1 MKMLALIAVLAIA
14 SLAVAEPPQITLA
27 CGAGG
32 IGPGPDEAPPPKK
45 AVCTCGVNCPC
56 KAKPAPQTTN
66 AVVRPTN
73 PVVVRSVAQPV
84 VIRQSAPVRGNCPN
98 GQCSVPR

>member
-1 MKMLALIAVLAIA
+1 MFAIVLAFT
-14 SLAVAEPPQITLA
+14 LATPPQATLA
-27 CGAGG
+27 A
-32 IGPGPDEAPPPKK
+32 APKS
-45 AVCTCGVNCPC
+45 VCTCGVSCPC

-84 VIRQSAPVRGNCPN
+84 VIRQAAPVRGNCPN